1 MTVYVKTGNIRLWFP
16 VPLFLLRLAPLVPD
30 KYIPEMGF
38 DSKKAVLA
46 LYRALKQARRDF
58 RGLELVRVRSAGGEE
73 VIVRL

>member
-30 KYIPEMGF
+30 KYIPEMGL

-58 RGLELVRVRSAGGEE
+58 GGLELVHVRSADGEE
-73 VIVRL
+73 VIVKL